1 MTQRPIS
8 SPPSTPSSELGLQN
22 LWTAFA
28 QSVRDN
34 VIGEVAV
41 QVLRFGG
48 LIVLA
53 RALRPDDFGLFRIL
67 VVVSAFAML
76 TIESGIPDA
85 LIQKKILTP
94 AHESTA
100 WCASIILAAIST
112 AIMYLMA
119 PLLAQLMRMPRLI
132 VGIQLLCIPILL
144 EGTAVTA
151 NARLRRALRFG
162 ALAIADVAGEAGF
175 LIVAL
180 VVLWSGYPRASLPA
194 GLGARFALHAV
205 AVWIADPYLPR
216 EAPRVW
222 AGRDLARFS
231 SSATGA
237 KLISTLSSN
246 ADFLLVGRLL
256 GSSALGFYSMAWD
269 LLRFIP
275 DRLYRVAGRVTL
287 PAFCRLQDDNERLAR
302 AYLAFFRYLAR
313 IIIPLVTCAVIVAP
327 ELIGAIYGSQWIP
340 AARPMRLLAPGL
352 ILLGLRCGIGSI
364 YFTNDHPSFDSYQ
377 NGVRAL
383 LIIAV
388 VIPTSVVGLDAVSI
402 GMSAVESVV
411 TIGGVWLACALIDLR
426 LITLVEETVP
436 ALVLTVL
443 CGLATL
449 GGKSL
454 AIALDLHGA
463 TVAAFAIVPALLVF
477 TWREAAVFR
486 TVAGRAFSSTR
497 TARVELSE
505 EHS

>member
-1 MTQRPIS
+1 MRQPPLS
-8 SPPSTPSSELGLQN
+8 SPPSTLSSELGLQN

-53 RALRPDDFGLFRIL
+53 RALRPEDFGLFRIL

-85 LIQKKILTP
+85 LIQKKVLTA

-100 WCASIILAAIST
+100 WCASIILATIST
-112 AIMYLMA
+112 AIMYLIA
-119 PLLAQLMRMPRLI
+119 PLLAHLMRMPRLV
-132 VGIQLLCIPILL
+132 VGIQLLCVPILL

-151 NARLRRALRFG
+151 NARMRRALRFG

-175 LIVAL
+175 LIIAL
-180 VVLWSGYPRASLPA
+180 AVLWNGYPRASLPA

-205 AVWIADPYLPR
+205 VVWIADPYFPR
-216 EAPRVW
+216 ETPRVW
-222 AGRDLARFS
+222 AARDLARFS
-231 SSATGA
+231 FSATGA

-302 AYLAFFRYLAR
+302 AYRAFFRYLVR

-364 YFTNDHPSFDSYQ
+364 YFTKDHPSFDTYQ
-377 NGVRAL
+377 NGARAL

-388 VIPTSVVGLDAVSI
+388 VIPTSVFGLDAVSI

-411 TIGGVWLACALIDLR
+411 TIGGVWLACALIDLSLIR
-426 LITLVEETVP
+426 LAEEAVP
-436 ALVLTVL
+436 ALVVTVL
-443 CGLATL
+443 CALATL
-449 GGKSL
+449 AGKSL

-463 TVAAFAIVPALLVF
+463 AVAVFGIVPALLVF

-486 TVAGRAFSSTR
+486 TMAGRAFSSNR
-497 TARVELSE
+497 TTRVELSE
-505 EHS
+505 EHP

>member
-1 MTQRPIS
+1 VKQ
-8 SPPSTPSSELGLQN
+8 PPTSPSSSAASGELGLQN

-85 LIQKKILTP
+85 LIQKKVLTP

-100 WCASIILAAIST
+100 WCVSIVLASIST
-112 AIMYLMA
+112 AMMYLAA
-119 PLLAQLMRMPRLI
+119 PLLARVMHMPRLI
-132 VGIQLLCIPILL
+132 VSIQLLCIPILL

-151 NARLRRALRFG
+151 NARLRRSLRFG
-162 ALAIADVAGEAGF
+162 ALAIADVAGEGGF
-175 LIVAL
+175 LVVAL
-180 VVLWSGYPRASLPA
+180 AVLWRGYPRASLAA
-194 GLGARFALHAV
+194 GLGARFALHAIV
-205 AVWIADPYLPR
+205 IWIADPYFPR

-222 AGRDLARFS
+222 AGRDFARFS

-287 PAFCRLQDDNERLAR
+287 PAFCRLQDDNVRLAR
-302 AYLAFFRYLAR
+302 AYRAFFRYLAR
-313 IIIPLVTCAVIVAP
+313 ITIPIVTCAVIVAP
-327 ELIGAIYGSQWIP
+327 ELIGAIYGSQWVP
-340 AARPMRLLAPGL
+340 AARQMRLLAPGL
-352 ILLGLRCGIGSI
+352 ILLGLRCGMGSI
-364 YFTNDHPSFDSYQ
+364 YFTKDHPSFDIYQ
-377 NGVRAL
+377 NGARTI
-383 LIIAV
+383 LIVGV
-388 VIPTSVVGLDAVSI
+388 VIPTSAIGLDAVCM
-402 GMSAVESVV
+402 GMSVVESVV
-411 TIGGVWLACALIDLR
+411 TIAGVWMACALIDLS
-426 LITLVEETVP
+426 IVTLAQEALP
-436 ALVLTVL
+436 ALVLTAM
-443 CGLATL
+443 CALATV

-454 AIALDLHGA
+454 ALALDLHGA
-463 TVAAFAIVPALLVF
+463 ALAAFAIVPAVVVF
-477 TWREAAVFR
+477 TWREAGFFR
-486 TVAGRAFSSTR
+486 TIPGRAFSSGEPSR
-497 TARVELSE
+497 IELSE
-505 EHS
+505 ERT

>member
-1 MTQRPIS
+1 MTQPPNPSPS
-8 SPPSTPSSELGLQN
+8 SPLSSEPGLQN

-41 QVLRFGG
+41 QVFRFGG

-53 RALRPDDFGLFRIL
+53 RALHPDDFGLFRIL

-85 LIQKKILTP
+85 LIQKKRLTA

-100 WCASIILAAIST
+100 WWISIVLASVST
-112 AIMYLMA
+112 AVMYFAA
-119 PLLAQLMRMPRLI
+119 PLLARIMHMPRL
-132 VGIQLLCIPILL
+132 VTGIEVLCIPILL

-162 ALAIADVAGEAGF
+162 ALAIADVVGEAGF
-175 LIVAL
+175 LVAAL
-180 VVLWSGYPRASLPA
+180 AVLWSGYPRASLPA

-205 AVWIADPYLPR
+205 AVWIAEPYLPAQ
-216 EAPRVW
+216 APRVW
-222 AGRDLARFS
+222 AGRDLMRVS
-231 SSATGA
+231 SSVLGA

-287 PAFCRLQDDNERLAR
+287 PAFCTLQDDNPRLAR
-302 AYLAFFRYLAR
+302 AYRAFFRYLAR
-313 IIIPLVTCAVIVAP
+313 IIIPVVTCAVIVAP
-327 ELIGAIYGSQWIP
+327 ELIGAIYGSQWVP

-364 YFTNDHPSFDSYQ
+364 YLTKDYPSFDIYQ
-377 NGVRAL
+377 NGARTI
-383 LIIAV
+383 LIVAV
-388 VIPTSVVGLDAVSI
+388 VIPTAIIGLDAVCI
-402 GMSAVESVV
+402 GMSIVESVV
-411 TIGGVWLACALIDLR
+411 TIVGVWMACALVDIRFVTFAQEALPA
-426 LITLVEETVP
+426 LGVAAMCALATLAGKGL
-436 ALVLTVL
+436 ALVL
-443 CGLATL
+443 
-449 GGKSL
+449 
-454 AIALDLHGA
+454 DFHGA
-463 TVAAFAIVPALLVF
+463 AVAAFAIIPAGLVF
-477 TWREAAVFR
+477 IWHEAGLFR
-486 TVAGRAFSSTR
+486 TMGGRAFSSSQITR
-497 TARVELSE
+497 GELSE
-505 EHS
+505 ERS

>member
-1 MTQRPIS
+1 L
-8 SPPSTPSSELGLQN
+8 ELQN
-22 LWTAFA
+22 LWAAFA

-41 QVLRFGG
+41 QGLRFGG

-67 VVVSAFAML
+67 VVVAAFAML

-85 LIQKKILTP
+85 LIQKKVLTP

-100 WCASIILAAIST
+100 WCLSIILATIST
-112 AIMYLMA
+112 AILYLTA
-119 PLLAQLMRMPRLI
+119 PLLAHLMRMPRLI
-132 VGIQLLCIPILL
+132 VGIQLLCVPILL
-144 EGTAVTA
+144 EGTTVTA

-162 ALAIADVAGEAGF
+162 ALAVADVAGEAGF
-175 LIVAL
+175 LMVAL
-180 VVLWSGYPRASLPA
+180 LVLWSGYPRASLPA
-194 GLGARFALHAV
+194 GLGARFAFHAV
-205 AVWIADPYLPR
+205 VVWIADPYLPR
-216 EAPRVW
+216 ETPRVW

-237 KLISTLSSN
+237 KLITLLSQN

-302 AYLAFFRYLAR
+302 AYRAFFRYLAR
-313 IIIPLVTCAVIVAP
+313 IVIPLVTCVVIVAP
-327 ELIGAIYGSQWIP
+327 ELIGAVYGSQWVP

-352 ILLGLRCGIGSI
+352 ILLGLRCGVGSI
-364 YFTNDHPSFDSYQ
+364 YFTKDRPSLDTYQ
-377 NGVRAL
+377 NGARTL

-388 VIPTSVVGLDAVSI
+388 VIPTSVIGLDAVSI

-411 TIGGVWLACALIDLR
+411 TLGGLWLTCVLVDMRVVTLAREAL
-426 LITLVEETVP
+426 P
-436 ALVLTVL
+436 ALVLTVM
-443 CGLATL
+443 CALATL
-449 GGKSL
+449 AGKSL
-454 AIALDLHGA
+454 AIAVGLHGA
-463 TVAAFAIVPALLVF
+463 AVAVFAMIPALLVF
-477 TWREAAVFR
+477 TWREAAVFGTLAR
-486 TVAGRAFSSTR
+486 SAFSSKGP
-497 TARVELSE
+497 ARVDLSE
-505 EHS
+505 EHP

>member
-1 MTQRPIS
+1 MRQPPLS
-8 SPPSTPSSELGLQN
+8 SPPSTLSSELGLQN

-53 RALRPDDFGLFRIL
+53 RALRPEDFGLFRIL

-85 LIQKKILTP
+85 LIQKKVLTA

-100 WCASIILAAIST
+100 WCASIILATIST

-119 PLLAQLMRMPRLI
+119 PLLAQLMRMPRLV
-132 VGIQLLCIPILL
+132 VGIQLLCVPILL

-151 NARLRRALRFG
+151 NARMRRALRFG

-175 LIVAL
+175 LIIAL
-180 VVLWSGYPRASLPA
+180 AVLWNGYPRASLPA

-205 AVWIADPYLPR
+205 VVWIADPYFPR
-216 EAPRVW
+216 ETPRVW
-222 AGRDLARFS
+222 AARDLARFS

-302 AYLAFFRYLAR
+302 AYRAFFRYLVR

-364 YFTNDHPSFDSYQ
+364 YFTKDHPSFDTYQ
-377 NGVRAL
+377 NGARAL

-388 VIPTSVVGLDAVSI
+388 VIPTSVFGLDAVSI

-411 TIGGVWLACALIDLR
+411 TIGGVWLACALIDLSLIR
-426 LITLVEETVP
+426 LAEEAVP
-436 ALVLTVL
+436 ALVVTVL
-443 CGLATL
+443 CALATL
-449 GGKSL
+449 AGKSL

-463 TVAAFAIVPALLVF
+463 AVAVFGIVPALLVF

-486 TVAGRAFSSTR
+486 TMAGRAFSSNR
-497 TARVELSE
+497 TTRVELSE
-505 EHS
+505 EHP

>member
-1 MTQRPIS
+1 
-8 SPPSTPSSELGLQN
+8 L
-22 LWTAFA
+22 
-28 QSVRDN
+28 
-34 VIGEVAV
+34 
-41 QVLRFGG
+41 
-48 LIVLA
+48 
-53 RALRPDDFGLFRIL
+53 
-67 VVVSAFAML
+67 
-76 TIESGIPDA
+76 
-85 LIQKKILTP
+85 
-94 AHESTA
+94 
-100 WCASIILAAIST
+100 
-112 AIMYLMA
+112 
-119 PLLAQLMRMPRLI
+119 
-132 VGIQLLCIPILL
+132 
-144 EGTAVTA
+144 
-151 NARLRRALRFG
+151 
-162 ALAIADVAGEAGF
+162 
-175 LIVAL
+175 
-180 VVLWSGYPRASLPA
+180 
-194 GLGARFALHAV
+194 
-205 AVWIADPYLPR
+205 IADPYLPR

-302 AYLAFFRYLAR
+302 AYRAFFRYLAK

-327 ELIGAIYGSQWIP
+327 ELIGAIYGSQWLP
-340 AARPMRLLAPGL
+340 AARPMRFLAPGL

-364 YFTNDHPSFDSYQ
+364 YFTKDHPSFDTYQ
-377 NGVRAL
+377 NGVRTL

-388 VIPTSVVGLDAVSI
+388 VIPTSVIGLDAVSI
-402 GMSAVESVV
+402 GMSLVESVV
-411 TIGGVWLACALIDLR
+411 TIGGVWLACVLIDLSIVR
-426 LITLVEETVP
+426 LAEEALP
-436 ALVLTVL
+436 ALVVTVL
-443 CGLATL
+443 CALATV
-449 GGKSL
+449 GGKGL

-486 TVAGRAFSSTR
+486 TMAGRAFSSGR

-505 EHS
+505 EHP

>member
-1 MTQRPIS
+1 MTPRS
-8 SPPSTPSSELGLQN
+8 VSAAPSTPSSELGLQN

-85 LIQKKILTP
+85 LIQKKVLTP

-100 WCASIILAAIST
+100 WYVSIVLAAIST
-112 AIMYLMA
+112 AILYLMA
-119 PLLAQLMRMPRLI
+119 PLLAHLMRMPRLI
-132 VGIQLLCIPILL
+132 VGIQLLCVPILL

-162 ALAIADVAGEAGF
+162 ALAVADVAGEAGF
-175 LIVAL
+175 LVVAL
-180 VVLWSGYPRASLPA
+180 VFLWNGYPRASLPA

-205 AVWIADPYLPR
+205 AVWIADPYFPR
-216 EAPRVW
+216 ESPRVW
-222 AGRDLARFS
+222 AGRDLVRFS

-287 PAFCRLQDDNERLAR
+287 PAFCRLQDDNVRLAR
-302 AYLAFFRYLAR
+302 AYRAFFRYLAR

-327 ELIGAIYGSQWIP
+327 ELIGAIYGAQWLP
-340 AARPMRLLAPGL
+340 AARPLRFLAPGL

-364 YFTNDHPSFDSYQ
+364 YFTKDHPSFDTYQ
-377 NGVRAL
+377 NSVRTL
-383 LIIAV
+383 LIVAV
-388 VIPTSVVGLDAVSI
+388 VIPTSVIGLDAVSI
-402 GMSAVESVV
+402 GMSVVESVV
-411 TIGGVWLACALIDLR
+411 TIGGVWLACMLIDLR
-426 LITLVEETVP
+426 IVTLIEEALP
-436 ALVLTVL
+436 ALVVTVL
-443 CGLATL
+443 CALATIA
-449 GGKSL
+449 GKSL

-477 TWREAAVFR
+477 AWREAAVFR
-486 TVAGRAFSSTR
+486 TMAGRAFSSTR

-505 EHS
+505 EHP

>member
-1 MTQRPIS
+1 MTQPSIS
-8 SPPSTPSSELGLQN
+8 WPPSPPPSESGLQN

-28 QSVRDN
+28 HSVRDN

-53 RALRPDDFGLFRIL
+53 RALRPDDFGLFRIM

-85 LIQKKILTP
+85 LIQKKVLTA

-100 WCASIILAAIST
+100 WCVSIILATIST
-112 AIMYLMA
+112 ATLYLTA
-119 PLLAQLMRMPRLI
+119 PLLAGLMHMPRLI
-132 VGIQLLCIPILL
+132 LGVQLLCVPILL
-144 EGTAVTA
+144 EGVAVTA

-162 ALAIADVAGEAGF
+162 ALAAADVVGEAGF
-175 LIVAL
+175 LIAAL
-180 VVLWSGYPRASLPA
+180 ATLWSGFPRASLAA

-205 AVWIADPYLPR
+205 VVLIADPYLPR

-302 AYLAFFRYLAR
+302 AYRAFFRYLAK

-327 ELIGAIYGSQWIP
+327 ELIGAIYGSQWLP
-340 AARPMRLLAPGL
+340 AARPMRFLAPGL

-364 YFTNDHPSFDSYQ
+364 YFTKDHPSFDTYQ
-377 NGVRAL
+377 NGVRTL
-383 LIIAV
+383 LIISV
-388 VIPTSVVGLDAVSI
+388 VIPTSVIGLDAVSI
-402 GMSAVESVV
+402 GMSLVESVV
-411 TIGGVWLACALIDLR
+411 TIGGVWLACVLIDLS
-426 LITLVEETVP
+426 IVTLAEEALP
-436 ALVLTVL
+436 ALVVAVL
-443 CGLATL
+443 CALATVS
-449 GGKSL
+449 GKGL

-486 TVAGRAFSSTR
+486 TMAGRAFSSGR
-497 TARVELSE
+497 TTRVELSE
-505 EHS
+505 EHP